1 MTSVLLIVVAMLAAA
16 ASAVAESLDEMERG
30 AVERYLDDVARGA
43 GGKAAMVDRFASL
56 SWPSVRFVIERYAGL
71 EEPVAPAT
79 HLAFRA
85 LLERT
90 SRTVLLPAAVRDRYA
105 ADLVRLTAAA
115 ADDELSR
122 RVFARLVAHVD
133 ERRTADLIVRL
144 TPCASLER
152 LADGAE
158 SLQLLQAWNRRLA
171 RGPETRTLP
180 GLTEALTR
188 IAEHPSSEPSGAVYE
203 AWLEFLGGWPET
215 RRAFE
220 DRVRQGLA
228 AGSEAAIVSTLRVL
242 EKKPALGGL
251 VVATLQQHLAD
262 PAVVEAALE
271 VLAAD
276 EQGDHAAALRDVWP
290 RLPGPPSRAQ
300 YLALLAMAVHPRG
313 NETIALESLKA
324 EPFEFVDPALA
335 VLRQGP
341 ESVAVEAVTL
351 LLDRADRGHEEA
363 LRLATLRRLAGF
375 EPAAVKLA
383 LDESQAVVVRQTAI
397 GYLAH
402 SPGRFRRQVLPLLGI
417 RNGDLRLAAIQ
428 CLAPVEGL
436 SEDDRDVIGPL
447 LIRVAQQDSSEGHRQ
462 EAIFALGTWRDRNA
476 RPFFEQVLAAHPPVI
491 LAEQS
496 FSEAVYWRYRLRL
509 VALVGL
515 ARLGDPAARTE
526 LESLHR
532 RGGPTEKMD
541 VLLACS
547 SLGEC
552 PQWAMH
558 DLEATE
564 PKLLATAARL
574 IVAHGSPEQRRR
586 LVEHCGPATAFQ
598 TFADSGIDDHNLLR
612 FVREAGHADAD

>member
-1 MTSVLLIVVAMLAAA
+1 MTIVILFLAAMLVAATPV
-16 ASAVAESLDEMERG
+16 VAESLDDLERV
-30 AVERYLDDVARGA
+30 AVEHYLDDVARGA
-43 GGKAAMVDRFASL
+43 RGQPAMVDRFAGL
-56 SWPSVRFVIERYAGL
+56 SWPGVRFVIERYAAL
-71 EEPVAPAT
+71 DEPVDPAI
-79 HLAFRA
+79 HRAFRS

-90 SRTVLLPAAVRDRYA
+90 TRTVLLPAAVRERYA
-105 ADLVRLTAAA
+105 ADLVRLTSAA

-122 RVFARLVAHVD
+122 RVFARLVANVED
-133 ERRTADLIVRL
+133 RRTADLIVRL
-144 TPCASLER
+144 TPCVSLER
-152 LADGAE
+152 LADAAE
-158 SLQLLQAWNRRLA
+158 STELLQAWNRRLA

-180 GLTEALTR
+180 GLKETLTR
-188 IAEHPSSEPSGAVYE
+188 IAEHPPSEPSGAVYE

-215 RRAFE
+215 RGAFE

-262 PAVVEAALE
+262 PTVVEAALE

-276 EQGDHAAALRDVWP
+276 EHGDHAAALRDVWP

-300 YLALLAMAVHPRG
+300 YLALLAMAVHPQG
-313 NETIALESLKA
+313 NEAIALAALQA

-335 VLRQGP
+335 LLRQGP
-341 ESVAVEAVTL
+341 EPIAVEAVRL
-351 LLDRADRGHEEA
+351 LLNRADRGHEEA
-363 LRLATLRRLAGF
+363 LRLATLRRLTGF
-375 EPAAVKLA
+375 EPAAVKLV
-383 LDESQAVVVRQTAI
+383 LDESQSVIVRQAAV

-402 SPGRFRRQVLPLLGI
+402 RPGVFRRQVLPLLGI

-428 CLAPVEGL
+428 CCGPTDGL
-436 SEDDRDVIGPL
+436 SADDRDVIGPL
-447 LIRVAQQDSSEGHRQ
+447 LIQVAQHDVSEGHRQ
-462 EAIFALGTWRDRNA
+462 EAIFALGTWRDRDA
-476 RPFFEQVLAAHPPVI
+476 RPFLEKVLEENPPVV

-496 FSEAVYWRYRLRL
+496 FDESVYWQYRHRL

-515 ARLGDPAARTE
+515 ARLDDASARTE

-541 VLLACS
+541 VLLACL

-552 PQWAMH
+552 PPWVTD

-586 LVEHCGPATAFQ
+586 LGEHCGAATAFQ
-598 TFADSGIDDHNLLR
+598 AFADSGIDDHNLLR
-612 FVREAGHADAD
+612 WVREAGHAEAD